1 MGKYVN
7 ISVPIEV
14 KKCLQSEKG
23 SKTWGDFLL
32 EKCFEYRKL
41 RGKEAFEEL
50 RRLLTKEDL
59 RAIKEL
65 SKDFRENFAF
75 R

>member
-1 MGKYVN
+1 LGKYVN

-23 SKTWGDFLL
+23 SKTWGNFLL
-32 EKCFEYRKL
+32 EKCSECRRP

-59 RAIKEL
+59 GAIKES
-65 SKDFRENFAF
+65 SKDFSENFAF